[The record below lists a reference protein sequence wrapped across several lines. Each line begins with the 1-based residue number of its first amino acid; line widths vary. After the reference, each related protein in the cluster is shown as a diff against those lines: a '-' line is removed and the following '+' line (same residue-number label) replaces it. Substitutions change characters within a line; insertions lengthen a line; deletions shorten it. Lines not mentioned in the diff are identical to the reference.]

1 MPNILTL
8 LNELASSPVWKSPAM
23 KYAVIIVPTIA
34 GLIYCFYG
42 YRLARVISAL
52 VGASIGGGIG
62 FVVAGVM
69 KMTPPLLYVIPAV
82 GAILFGILGY
92 FLVRLGIFLI
102 VFLVIFGSVGVSLEE
117 LTSLDRVVVLIVSLV
132 SGLILGILSAIY
144 DKVLIIIATS
154 IGGAMIVADR
164 VFDHLVH
171 IRWDASLESYIRLG
185 FGVFLAVV
193 GLIFQFVTTRDMKS
207 RYDDEEGDYYDE

>member
-1 MPNILTL
+1 MPNILSL

-82 GAILFGILGY
+82 GAILFG
-92 FLVRLGIFLI
+92 RLGIFLI

-171 IRWDASLESYIRLG
+171 IRWDANLESYIRLG

-193 GLIFQFVTTRDMKS
+193 GLIFQFVTTRNMKS

>member
-1 MPNILTL
+1 MPNIITL
-8 LNELASSPVWKSPAM
+8 LNELASSPVWNSPAVQ
-23 KYAVIIVPTIA
+23 YAIIIIPTIA

-52 VGASIGGGIG
+52 VAACIGAGIG
-62 FVVAGVM
+62 FIIAGLAELSS
-69 KMTPPLLYVIPAV
+69 PLIYVIPAV
-82 GAILFGILGY
+82 GAVLFGILGF
-92 FLVRLGIFLI
+92 FLYRFGIFLI
-102 VFLVIFGSVGVSLEE
+102 VFLMIFGSVGVSLEE
-117 LTSLDRVVVLIVSLV
+117 FTSLDRVVVAIVSLV

-154 IGGAMIVADR
+154 VGGAMMVTDR

-171 IRWDASLESYIRLG
+171 IRWDAKLEMFIRLG

-193 GLIFQFVTTRDMKS
+193 GLIFQFVTTRNMKS